1 LIGYLLDTNLILFAL
16 ANDPRLPVKL
26 RDLVAEGSN
35 RLSVASYWEV
45 VVKSMKGKL
54 HVGDPRI
61 WWDRALRELAA
72 VELTIEREHVE
83 RVSYLPP
90 IHQDPFDRIL
100 LAQSNAEN
108 LTLLTTDSDVSSYA
122 SQGSRVLI

>member
-1 LIGYLLDTNLILFAL
+1 MTGYLLDTNVILFAL
-16 ANDPRLPVKL
+16 ANDPRLPVNL
-26 RDLVAEGSN
+26 RDLVAGGSN
-35 RLSVASYWEV
+35 CLSVASYWEV

-61 WWDRALRELAA
+61 WWNRALRELAA

-100 LAQSNAEN
+100 LAQATAEN
-108 LTLLTTDSDVSSYA
+108 LTLLTTDSEVGSYA
-122 SQGSRVLI
+122 FQGYRVIA